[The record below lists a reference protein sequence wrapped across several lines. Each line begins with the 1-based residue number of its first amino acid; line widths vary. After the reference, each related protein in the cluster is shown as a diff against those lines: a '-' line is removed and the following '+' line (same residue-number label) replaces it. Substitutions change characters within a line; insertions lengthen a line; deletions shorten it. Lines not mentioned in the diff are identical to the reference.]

1 MHDFGVNELYVGS
14 MTQVLAWLV
23 MLGMALDGL
32 ENGDG
37 SSDESSVPWS
47 SLLSSRESG
56 SR

>member
-37 SSDESSVPWS
+37 SSDEPSVSRS

>member
-1 MHDFGVNELYVGS
+1 MHDFGVKELYVGS

>member
-14 MTQVLAWLV
+14 MIQVLAWFV
-23 MLGMALDGL
+23 MLGMTLDGL
-32 ENGDG
+32 ENEDG
-37 SSDESSVPWS
+37 SSDEPSVPWS